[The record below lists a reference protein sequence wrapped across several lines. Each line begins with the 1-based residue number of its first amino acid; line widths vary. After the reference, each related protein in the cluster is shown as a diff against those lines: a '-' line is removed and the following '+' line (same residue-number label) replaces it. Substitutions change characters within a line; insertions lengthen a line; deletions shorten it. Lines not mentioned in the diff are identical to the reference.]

1 MAHSSLGRTG
11 AFLESGERSHYTL
24 RGFGERGRAHPSQA
38 PEMGSIPTA
47 SERRGFGP
55 RSIADKLSNVGSF

>member
-24 RGFGERGRAHPSQA
+24 SGLRRARQNDPWLEGFATTRPGAHFTLPDPLPAPGR
-38 PEMGSIPTA
+38 
-47 SERRGFGP
+47 
-55 RSIADKLSNVGSF
+55 SFR